1 MGWDA
6 ARVAAAVPSGV
17 GFLGAGLI
25 WKGST
30 STAITNANGEVV
42 KSTSQEVHGLTTAA
56 SVWLSAAVGVAVGGG
71 RRLYI
76 TSMYG
81 VGLVILIL
89 RLLPQIFFSEDSDSM
104 QDLDDDLDLDSDW
117 ESFTDESSQDLS
129 GSQLGDD
136 HEVEDREYRRESTM
150 CGSIITK
157 KADDPGEYRKRLST
171 RSKHSS
177 APNLKMMDYEVPI
190 VDHSKEKKK
199 ELKQTRRPARRAKGT
214 NKMGLSFHA

>member
-1 MGWDA
+1 
-6 ARVAAAVPSGV
+6 
-17 GFLGAGLI
+17 
-25 WKGST
+25 
-30 STAITNANGEVV
+30 
-42 KSTSQEVHGLTTAA
+42 
-56 SVWLSAAVGVAVGGG
+56 VGVAIGGG

-117 ESFTDESSQDLS
+117 ESSTDESSQDLS

-136 HEVEDREYRRESTM
+136 HEIEDREYRRESTM
-150 CGSIITK
+150 SGSYGIIPK
-157 KADDPGEYRKRLST
+157 KADDPVEHHKRLST
-171 RSKHSS
+171 LSKHSS

-190 VDHSKEKKK
+190 VDHSKEENK
-199 ELKQTRRPARRAKGT
+199 ESKQTGRRARRAKGT
-214 NKMGLSFHA
+214 SKMALSFHA